1 MIFNSHPSITDILE
15 TAYSNGNCLFVG
27 DSLYSSVSNTI
38 KKIDLQKNRTSTLPL
53 QNPHH
58 NAMLVVSPNQT
69 LIIAIDFAGHAT
81 LFNLHGNFVVGEFN
95 FKGPVKC
102 AAFSPNGKLLAVG
115 QNQGFSV
122 YECNGVYRTFE
133 PLVLLKKYKS
143 RHSAKI
149 LTV

>member
-1 MIFNSHPSITDILE
+1 
-15 TAYSNGNCLFVG
+15 VG
-27 DSLYSSVSNTI
+27 DSLYSAVSNTI
-38 KKIDLQKNRTSTLPL
+38 KKTDLNKNRTSALPL

-58 NAMLVVSPNQT
+58 NALLVMSPNKT
-69 LIIAIDFAGHAT
+69 LLVAIDYSGHAT

-102 AAFSPNGKLLAVG
+102 AAFSLDGKLLAIG
-115 QNQGFSV
+115 QNQGFFV

-143 RHSAKI
+143 RHSARI